1 MKKKNLMLA
10 AAMVA
15 IASTNTTAQTIPNG
29 SFEKWVLKQGVE
41 VLEGWTT
48 SEELQC
54 APSSAG
60 KSTDKADSSFAIL
73 LETSNC
79 AQAGGIHEGFAI
91 RNFAITKKPMYLKG
105 SYKATRTNTD
115 SCQVKVILK
124 KGATEVG
131 GATLNIYATQSTY
144 KTFSLP
150 IKYTSTTVPDKAEI
164 YLFSDKIGKETMGS
178 KLWVDKLSFSDTA
191 TGINDEVLHNKDI
204 TIFPNPAYNEVY
216 VQQNSGNMANT
227 YTITDQVGKVILSGT
242 LTGVL
247 TTINIE
253 QLPKGFYLLQTDHKT
268 GNSYKIIKH

>member
-1 MKKKNLMLA
+1 MKKKHLILA
-10 AAMVA
+10 TVMIA
-15 IASTNTTAQTIPNG
+15 IAGTNATAQTIPNG
-29 SFEKWVLKQGVE
+29 NFEKWVVKQGVE

-91 RNFAITKKPMYLKG
+91 RNFTITKKPMYLKG

-124 KGATEVG
+124 KGTTEVG

-150 IKYTSTTVPDKAEI
+150 IKYNSTTVPDKAEI

-191 TGINDEVLHNKDI
+191 TGINDEALHNRDI
-204 TIFPNPAYNEVY
+204 TIFPNPAHNEVY
-216 VQQNSGNMANT
+216 VQQNSQHLANS
-227 YTITDQVGKVILSGT
+227 YAITDQVGKVVMTGT

-253 QLPKGFYLLQTDHKT
+253 QLPKGFYLLQTDDKN
-268 GNSYKIIKH
+268 GNAYKMVKY